1 MPDAEDLIFSDE
13 EANFSKAEAALGAAD
28 EAVLSAEPI
37 SLSAPEAPLRV
48 LNLYITVSSLSRS
61 ARNPFKLPVPEAIPS
76 PPTAKPT
83 AVIAA
88 AAWNP

>member
-28 EAVLSAEPI
+28 DAVLSAEAI
-37 SLSAPEAPLRV
+37 SLIASPEPLRV
-48 LNLYITVSSLSRS
+48 LILYITVSSLSKS
-61 ARNPFKLPVPEAIPS
+61 ARNPFKLPVYDA
-76 PPTAKPT
+76 PPKRATAPDT